1 MFIDY
6 SMKKSPEMAHI
17 PEAHRLIVLIHCFS
31 RSERCDRHIGFA
43 FCLLLCLT
51 VPFGFAVGYS
61 KAGFWAGEV
70 TMSAS
75 TIAVLLAFMFGWK
88 IVARHR
94 VIRYLMTEECR
105 LLLER
110 LSRDYPAA

>member
-1 MFIDY
+1 MFGDY

-17 PEAHRLIVLIHCFS
+17 PVAHRLIVLVHCFS
-31 RSERCDRHIGFA
+31 RSERGDRYIESA
-43 FCLLLCLT
+43 FCVLLCLT
-51 VPFGFAVGYS
+51 VQFGFAFGYS

-70 TMSAS
+70 TMMLS
-75 TIAVLLAFMFGWK
+75 TIVFILAFMYGWK
-88 IVARHR
+88 IVARRR

-110 LSRDYPAA
+110 LSHDYPVA